1 MKQALPPELKDVQAA
16 ARRALS
22 PVKPAGPKTRAHKS
36 FPFNAKRTDAGR
48 ALPPYYL
55 VYFLLVDLLGFE
67 HSGKFEKVAWS
78 VPIDFDGQAF
88 LIEHRKLGLGV
99 FAHNPKKEE
108 DAAKEIVVRIH
119 KAVKVA
125 RPFFDWLAEQAV
137 HHSHVN
143 VINNSS
149 DLFERYRYFLD
160 AYRQKTNEYIRRKD
174 ERLVQKGTSEFGTW
188 QTISF
193 PAFLLNKEAKWL
205 ALAAVEAFFN
215 WTEQAFI
222 HLAILYG
229 ELTEAI
235 AVASLAEADWA
246 DKYKAALNL
255 TDLEAKKFYDKLV
268 AIRKELR
275 NYVAHGAFGKEG
287 EAFTFHSGAG
297 AVPVLLPH
305 RTGSRKFRLG
315 EGLDFHTDAAIEV
328 IEDFISYLWSAS
340 RAPAEVYIQ
349 NSSLPIILTL
359 AADGTYERAM
369 NSIES
374 MTELVDRLT
383 HQFDNAANM
392 DW

>member
-1 MKQALPPELKDVQAA
+1 MKQALPPKLKDVQSA

-22 PVKPAGPKTRAHKS
+22 PVKPAGPKTRGHKN
-36 FPFNAKRTDAGR
+36 FNAKLTDAGDT
-48 ALPPYYL
+48 LPPYYL
-55 VYFLLVDLLGFE
+55 VYFLLVDLLRFE

-108 DAAKEIVVRIH
+108 DAAKEIVARIQ

-137 HHSHVN
+137 RQSHVN

-160 AYRQKTNEYIRRKD
+160 AYRQKTKESIERKD
-174 ERLVQKGTSEFGTW
+174 ERIVQNGSSEYGTW
-188 QTISF
+188 QSISF
-193 PAFLLNKEAKWL
+193 PAFLLKKEAMWL

-222 HLAILYG
+222 HIAILNG
-229 ELTEAI
+229 GLTEAI
-235 AVASLAEADWA
+235 AVASLAEADWG
-246 DKYKAALNL
+246 DKYKAATTL
-255 TDLEAKKFYDKLV
+255 TDPEAKKFYDKLV

-275 NYVAHGAFGKEG
+275 NYIAHGAFGKEG

-315 EGLDFHTDAAIEV
+315 EGLDFHADAAIEV
-328 IEDFISYLWSAS
+328 IEDFVSYLWSGS
-340 RAPAEVYIQ
+340 RAPAELYIQ
-349 NSSLPIILTL
+349 KSSLPIILTL

-369 NSIES
+369 SSIES
-374 MTELVDRLT
+374 MTEFVGRLT
-383 HQFDNAANM
+383 HQFDDAANM